1 MQNAMV
7 TWRPGSAGSCE
18 LKAAILHGQ
27 GGSINKVIIESRSPF
42 EGNVT
47 QEVQLGVLDNELAQD
62 PKLFKE
68 LAAANP
74 HGFLHDMH
82 SRLRELQKIKQ
93 AIEEVRPPRRQNH
106 EDILHDATRASS
118 SACEG

>member
-1 MQNAMV
+1 MQNAMA

-18 LKAAILHGQ
+18 LKAAILHGR
-27 GGSINKVIIESRSPF
+27 GASNNLVVIESRSPF

-93 AIEEVRPPRRQNH
+93 AIEEVRPPRRQNR